1 MSKDKSVRTEKLKNV
16 LKEKTKSL
24 LGPVLI
30 LLLIVIG
37 ILIIAFWKEEETPE
51 EIVKV
56 NTYEGNSS
64 DIVLENE
71 NLKMVMDPETT
82 QFTVT
87 KKSTGAIWYSN
98 PQDADEDTVALKSDI
113 ENLKSTL
120 LLTYSVVNGVDTLY
134 NNYKYSISSKIFN
147 IEATENSIKVDYS
160 IGEVEKEYII
170 PLVAEEERMEEL
182 LGNMSKGDASMVKDY
197 YKKYDINNLGKK
209 DDKEAL
215 LEQYPILEEK
225 VIYVLRDGVKDNLK
239 KKLEE
244 FFSEAG
250 YTDEEYAVDKE
261 LYAQSGESDKPVF
274 NVSIEYRLE
283 GDDLVVTVP
292 MSEIEYKDEYP
303 IISLTILPYFG
314 AGGTE

>member
-197 YKKYDINNLGKK
+197 YKKFDINNLGKK
-209 DDKEAL
+209 DDKEAI
-215 LEQYPILEEK
+215 LELYPILEVK
-225 VIYVLRDGVKDNLK
+225 VIYV
-239 KKLEE
+239 
-244 FFSEAG
+244 
-250 YTDEEYAVDKE
+250 
-261 LYAQSGESDKPVF
+261 
-274 NVSIEYRLE
+274 
-283 GDDLVVTVP
+283 
-292 MSEIEYKDEYP
+292 
-303 IISLTILPYFG
+303 
-314 AGGTE
+314 